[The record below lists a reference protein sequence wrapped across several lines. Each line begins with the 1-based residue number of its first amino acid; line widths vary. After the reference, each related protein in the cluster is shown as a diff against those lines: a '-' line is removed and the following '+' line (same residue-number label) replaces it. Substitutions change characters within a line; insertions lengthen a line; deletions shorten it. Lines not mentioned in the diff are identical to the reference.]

1 MMMKLNP
8 TTAMRAA
15 TFVSQRGATMARST
29 TTLHRF
35 SALRM
40 MSSAAPASKVR
51 YFSCGLLQ

>member
-1 MMMKLNP
+1 
-8 TTAMRAA
+8 MRAA

-29 TTLHRF
+29 ATLHRF